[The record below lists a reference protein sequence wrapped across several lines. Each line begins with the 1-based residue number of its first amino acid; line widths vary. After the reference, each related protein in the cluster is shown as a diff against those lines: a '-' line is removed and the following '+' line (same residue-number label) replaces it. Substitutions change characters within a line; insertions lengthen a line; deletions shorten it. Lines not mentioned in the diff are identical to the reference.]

1 MEIDPLAY
9 GNPVD
14 GVFSFQPFNVQ
25 KVIKLRKATD
35 AGKASGLDK
44 IPNSRLLKIAADA
57 VAPSLTGILDQ
68 SLVTGIFASDWKLA
82 KVSPVI
88 ESGSKSDLNNYRHLV
103 ESN

>member
-25 KVIKLRKATD
+25 KVIKLLKAID
-35 AGKASGLDK
+35 AGKATGLDK
-44 IPNSRLLKIAADA
+44 IPNSRLMKIAADA
-57 VAPSLTGILDQ
+57 VEPSLTGLLDQ
-68 SLVTGIFASDWKLA
+68 SLATGIFPSDWKMA
-82 KVSPVI
+82 KVSSII
-88 ESGSKSDLNNYRHLV
+88 ENGSKSDLNNYRHLV

>member
-68 SLVTGIFASDWKLA
+68 SLVTNI
-82 KVSPVI
+82 SPLTGNWLKCHQLLRMVL
-88 ESGSKSDLNNYRHLV
+88 SLT
-103 ESN
+103 